1 MTLKYWTLLQPKS
14 FEVGGREPAFLILL
28 KWILLITCEVG
39 LLHAWSESLMLI
51 NQKYMKYNF

>member
-1 MTLKYWTLLQPKS
+1 MKYWTLLQPKS

-51 NQKYMKYNF
+51 NQKYMKYTF